1 MAVLDSRAD
10 RAAEAYSENRQRM
23 EALVAELRE
32 RTELAAT
39 DRPPEAVERHRARGK
54 LLARERVERLLDPG
68 SAFLELNALAA
79 WELYGGDAP
88 GAGII
93 AGIGVVEGV

>member
-10 RAAEAYSENRQRM
+10 RAAEEYAANRQRM
-23 EALVAELRE
+23 EALVDELRE
-32 RTELAAT
+32 RTLEAAT
-39 DRPPEAVERHRARGK
+39 ERPPRAVERHRARGK

-79 WELYGGDAP
+79 GGSTTARHP
-88 GAGII
+88 
-93 AGIGVVEGV
+93 ERE